1 MNAHTRFTHVSRL
14 SKPRTLLQ
22 TCERCSGYM
31 APDMCTDLQSDSGQ
45 CNFWALRCVQCGD
58 IVDEVILRNRSRSN
72 HKAEFISAA

>member
-1 MNAHTRFTHVSRL
+1 MNTHTRFTQVSKL
-14 SKPRTLLQ
+14 NKPRILLH

-31 APDMCTDLQSDSGQ
+31 APDMCADLQSDSGQ

-72 HKAEFISAA
+72 HNTVFISAA